1 MTSNNIRFYQ
11 TVVLVLGLA
20 AAAWLIQDRP
30 LSDLSTPDN
39 VQEAS
44 LQHPLA
50 EKQEYKNIVQLQ
62 EAFIRNARQTKPSVV
77 GINKVLKI
85 VRQSSWH
92 DPDPHEPKPWYA
104 FIKDWLVSTVGEKKF
119 RVENVGSGV
128 LLNTQGYILTNHH
141 VIKDVPRLL
150 IKLSNGKDY
159 YAKVIGID
167 PMTDLAV
174 LKIASF
180 RKLVRPVF
188 GKSRDVHVGEW
199 VMAIGN
205 PYGLEGTVTVGV
217 VSGQGRT
224 DLGITTFENFIQTDA
239 SINPGNSGG
248 PLINLEGEI
257 IGINTAVA
265 EIGSGV
271 GFAIPIDMALK
282 VADELIEQGEV
293 ARGWLGVSIQ
303 SLTPELA
310 SSFQIQKVST
320 GVLVNSVENKTPA
333 KDAGLLRG
341 DIIVQ
346 FDGRQVLGSKK
357 FQMMV
362 AQTRIGKVV
371 TIKIIRNGSEK
382 TVRAKIGR
390 LSS

>member
-1 MTSNNIRFYQ
+1 MASNNHRLYQ
-11 TVVLVLGLA
+11 TVLLVLALMA
-20 AAAWLIQDRP
+20 AAAWLVDERP
-30 LSDLSTPDN
+30 SLDPPH
-39 VQEAS
+39 VQETA
-44 LQHPLA
+44 HPLA
-50 EKQEYKNIVQLQ
+50 DRQEYKNIVQLQ
-62 EAFIRNARQTKPSVV
+62 EAFVRNARQTKPSVV
-77 GINKVLKI
+77 GINKVTRV

-92 DPDPHEPKPWYA
+92 RPDESKPWYA
-104 FIKDWLVSTVGEKKF
+104 FIKDWLVRTVGEKKY

-128 LLNTQGYILTNHH
+128 LLNPQGYILTNHH

-159 YAKVIGID
+159 YARIIGID
-167 PMTDLAV
+167 PLTDLAV
-174 LKIASF
+174 IKIASI
-180 RKLVRPVF
+180 RKLASPVF
-188 GKSRDVHVGEW
+188 ATSGNVRVGEW

-217 VSGQGRT
+217 ISGQGRS

-248 PLINLEGEI
+248 PLINLEGAI

-271 GFAIPIDMALK
+271 GFAIPIDMALN
-282 VADELIEQGEV
+282 VANDLIDQGEV
-293 ARGWLGVSIQ
+293 KRGWLGVSIQ

-310 SSFQIQKVST
+310 TSFQLRQVKN
-320 GVLVNSVENKTPA
+320 GVLVSGVDNKTPA
-333 KDAGLLRG
+333 KDAGILRG

-346 FDGRQVLGSKK
+346 YDGRQVLGSKK

-362 AQTRIGKVV
+362 AQTQIGKVV

-382 TVRAKIGR
+382 TVRAKIGKLEQ
-390 LSS
+390 LS